1 MVREVQEDLMAQAV
15 RVSHPQQKT
24 RRRLREERIAALKR
38 LGSNVLGVALIV
50 AAIAMLAI
58 LNGFAPR

>member
-1 MVREVQEDLMAQAV
+1 MAQAV

-58 LNGFAPR
+58 LNGIAPR